1 MGNRVKV
8 HMIGNAHL
16 DPVWLWSWQAGVDE
30 ALATAYTAVKLL
42 KEYPE
47 FVFTRSDSW
56 FHRIIEKLNPEL
68 FAEVKKYVRQGR
80 WQLVGGWYV
89 QPDCNL
95 PTEHGFR
102 KHIEVGQGYFQE
114 KFGRRAKIGYNVDSF
129 GHVGTLPRMLKEA
142 GYRSYIFMRPGV
154 HEKEYPSK
162 SQVFWWEA
170 GDSADR
176 ILTYRIPVAYCCP
189 TLNFEKF
196 IGQVIDE
203 SDASLGHLMCFY
215 GVGDHGGGPT
225 RKQIEFILKNREAF
239 DGYELVMSH
248 PQAYFDA
255 IRNKAEKLPVV
266 KGELQH
272 HAIGCYSV
280 LHRIKQEVRQAE
292 HRLVQAERV
301 ARRFSRFAEAGT
313 TGRLAKSWD
322 DVLFNQFHDTY
333 GGTCLKSAYPALY
346 DQLGRARA
354 NADDEI
360 TDILRRYSLTLPRL
374 ELGEK
379 NYLGYFAVTN
389 SHEQAYRGWVE
400 HEFFRHGNPES
411 DAIWGGDNALVAVDL
426 KTGKEREVV
435 CQRLRSEAVIDPGY
449 LRVLLP
455 VTLGS
460 GETQIFALRKKAARA
475 VKTDVKVTASS
486 ITNCDWRIRAKSD
499 GLAMAGEAVSL
510 GLRFEVHKELSDT
523 WTHDQSRLGDGLMG
537 AFVQKRR
544 FVEESGPVRAC
555 LTWEGRFGSSR
566 VQVLARVYREEKLA
580 ELIIRLLWN
589 EPRAM
594 VKMVLRPRGK
604 MGSRVDGVAGGRQVR
619 GLDGREYP
627 FADWTLL
634 GSEKGA
640 IAVISPDIFGWDA
653 QAKEARFTLV
663 RSPGYAHHVP
673 AKIDAADRS
682 YQFTDMGEHE
692 YRVLIATGKRFEVE
706 ELRKI
711 AEQIQQP
718 AIHWDPPYRE
728 NYPLG

>member
-1 MGNRVKV
+1 MSNRVKV

-47 FVFTRSDSW
+47 FIFTRSDSW
-56 FHRIIEKLNPEL
+56 FHQIIEKLNPEL
-68 FAEVKKYVRQGR
+68 FSQVKKYIQQGR
-80 WQLVGGWYV
+80 WQLVGGWHI

-95 PTEHGFR
+95 PTEYGFR
-102 KHIEVGQGYFQE
+102 KHIEIGQGYFEE
-114 KFGRRAKIGYNVDSF
+114 KFGKRAKIGYNVDSF

-142 GYRSYIFMRPGV
+142 GYHSYIFMRPGA
-154 HEKEYPSK
+154 HEKQYPTK

-170 GDSADR
+170 ADSNHR
-176 ILTYRIPVAYCCP
+176 VLTYRIPVAYCCP
-189 TLNFEKF
+189 TLNFDKF
-196 IGQVIDE
+196 IRQVIDE
-203 SDASLGHLMCFY
+203 SDTSLGHIMCFY

-225 RKQIEFILKNREAF
+225 RKQLDFILNNRETF

-255 IRNKAEKLPVV
+255 VKNKTQKLPIV
-266 KGELQH
+266 KGELQY

-292 HRLVQAERV
+292 HKLVQAERV
-301 ARRFSRFAEAGT
+301 AKRFSKFAEAGT
-313 TGRLAKSWD
+313 TQRLQKSWE

-354 NADDEI
+354 NADDEMV
-360 TDILRRYSLTLPRL
+360 DILRRYSLKLPRL

-389 SHEQAYRGWVE
+389 PHDEEHTGWVE
-400 HEFFRHGNPES
+400 HEFFRHANTES
-411 DAIWGGDNALVAVDL
+411 DRIWGKENKLVAIDL
-426 KTGKEREVV
+426 KTKKEREVI
-435 CQRLRSEAVIDPGY
+435 CQGLKCEAILDPGF

-455 VTLGS
+455 VKLAG
-460 GETQIFALRKKAARA
+460 GETQIFGIRKKPAKAI
-475 VKTDVKVTASS
+475 KTDVKATASQ
-486 ITNCDWRIRAKSD
+486 IKNCDWQIRAKAD
-499 GLAMAGEAVSL
+499 GLAMVGEKVSL
-510 GLRFEVHKELSDT
+510 GLSFEVHKELSDT
-523 WTHDQSRLGDGLMG
+523 WTHDQSRLGDGLLG
-537 AFVQKRR
+537 TFAQKRS
-544 FVEESGPVRAC
+544 FIEESGPLRAC
-555 LTWEGRFGSSR
+555 LTWEGSFRNSKI
-566 VQVLARVYREEKLA
+566 QMLTRVYHNEKLV
-580 ELIIRLLWN
+580 ELIVRLLWN
-589 EPRAM
+589 EPKTM
-594 VKMVLRPRGK
+594 VKMTLTPKGK
-604 MGSRVDGVAGGRQVR
+604 MTSRVDGIAGGSQVR
-619 GLDGREYP
+619 TLDGREYP

-634 GSEKGA
+634 GSENGS

-653 QAKEARFTLV
+653 QAKNARFTLV
-663 RSPGYAHHVP
+663 RSPGYAHHIP
-673 AKIDAADRS
+673 AKMDAKDRS
-682 YQFTDMGEHE
+682 YQFIDMGEHE
-692 YRVLIATGKRFEVE
+692 YRVLIATGKRFGVE
-706 ELRKI
+706 ELKKI